1 VEKGPQSFTG
11 GLIMADVA
19 HQASGHDEIAE
30 PVAGPPLAPVAQP
43 IDWSH
48 LERMTLG
55 ERSLEREI
63 VALFDRQAGMLVA
76 RMGGEPRKV
85 VGALA
90 HTLGGS
96 ARGIGAWHVADAAE
110 ELERLAASPAEVT
123 LEDAMHRVAAA
134 VAEARA
140 MITQILSAR

>member
-1 VEKGPQSFTG
+1 
-11 GLIMADVA
+11 
-19 HQASGHDEIAE
+19 
-30 PVAGPPLAPVAQP
+30 VAGPPLAPMAQP
-43 IDWSH
+43 IDRSH
-48 LERMTLG
+48 LARMTLG

-96 ARGIGAWHVADAAE
+96 ARGIGAWQVADAAE

-123 LEDAMHRVAAA
+123 LEDAIHRVAAA

-140 MITQILSAR
+140 MITQILCAR